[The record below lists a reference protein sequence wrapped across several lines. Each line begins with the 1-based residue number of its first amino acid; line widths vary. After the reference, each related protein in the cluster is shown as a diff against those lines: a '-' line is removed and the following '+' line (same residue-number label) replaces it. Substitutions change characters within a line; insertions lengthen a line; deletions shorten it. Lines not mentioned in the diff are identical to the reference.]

1 MRLCVGIRYLLMTR
15 LNRLKSIAQF
25 GLLALGLILV
35 FCGPIYAGT
44 FVAFGPVQYVRDNG
58 KPDAVNRT
66 FAILDPTTTYTLRI
80 DSNKVSSALVT
91 LNGVTIFK
99 ESDFNANVSLLTK
112 PVTLRAT
119 NQLTVELRGKPGES
133 LTLQIMGVDDVPP
146 TITASVSRPA

>member
-1 MRLCVGIRYLLMTR
+1 MSVGKTVSTLTFLTAVTLCITRY
-15 LNRLKSIAQF
+15 IF
-25 GLLALGLILV
+25 
-35 FCGPIYAGT
+35 AGT

-58 KPDAVNRT
+58 KPGAVNQT

-91 LNGVTIFK
+91 LNGGTIFK

-119 NQLTVELRGKPGES
+119 NQLAVELRGKPG
-133 LTLQIMGVDDVPP
+133 
-146 TITASVSRPA
+146 